1 VTAPRFRCGGPAIPP
16 GGDRG
21 RACLVCHEYILQGQG
36 MGIGH
41 LRTMVHRG
49 NCDKLVMELGR
60 ISDQSPRGRWRPVSI
75 VRGLV
80 DGARCEACKA
90 VPE

>member
-1 VTAPRFRCGGPAIPP
+1 MTAPRTACGGSAILPA
-16 GGDRG
+16 R
-21 RACLVCHEYILQGQG
+21 RTRLCLVCHGYIAEGQG

-41 LRTMVHRG
+41 VRVMVHKEDCAGVVR
-49 NCDKLVMELGR
+49 ELGR
-60 ISDQSPRGRWRPVSI
+60 IYDQSPRGHWRPPSI

-90 VPE
+90 VSE